1 MDYYGLDANKE
12 IIKRM
17 EIIIAKHCSNKNYS
31 IGNYRQPV
39 HFKSNG
45 KGYKTKGNYYA
56 GVSYEDIQSM
66 YYTFGVHKME
76 IGKALLEILDFIERE
91 LNAEIDY
98 FDDGKD

>member
-1 MDYYGLDANKE
+1 MEFDSPIVFWIFINIDFPINVTDEIYIIFCKE
-12 IIKRM
+12 TGSGDM
-17 EIIIAKHCSNKNYS
+17 SDTLAFNAK
-31 IGNYRQPV
+31 
-39 HFKSNG
+39 
-45 KGYKTKGNYYA
+45 TDYA

-98 FDDGKD
+98 FDDGKDWFD